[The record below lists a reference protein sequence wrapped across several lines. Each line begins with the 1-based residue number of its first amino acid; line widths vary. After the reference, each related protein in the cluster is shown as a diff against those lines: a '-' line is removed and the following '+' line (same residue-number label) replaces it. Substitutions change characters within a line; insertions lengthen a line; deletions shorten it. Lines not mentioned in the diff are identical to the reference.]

1 MKKDRRGISFR
12 ECLLGPGSVF
22 LIAWI
27 IISLLKIGD
36 PNAWGEICYNFLA
49 LFFIWAVWCLYLNFA
64 RKYSWD
70 LYFRQKRHKRR
81 MAKLSKFNKKKEI
94 GNYGIITIATSIL
107 LGVFTIINVADGI
120 KTAIRSNM
128 SYSFADFWDIEIC
141 ILLGCLLFWIILAF
155 INVITERSGPDVDLP
170 L

>member
-1 MKKDRRGISFR
+1 MEKERKGISFR

-22 LIAWI
+22 LIVWI
-27 IISLLKIGD
+27 IISLFRIGD
-36 PNAWGEICYNFLA
+36 PNAWSKIGYSFVVM
-49 LFFIWAVWCLYLNFA
+49 FILWAVWCLFLNFS
-64 RKYSWD
+64 RKHSW
-70 LYFRQKRHKRR
+70 YIHINQIRHKHR
-81 MAKLSKFNKKKEI
+81 MAKLSKLNKKKEI

-107 LGVFTIINVADGI
+107 LGVFTIINVVDGI
-120 KTAIRSNM
+120 KTATRSNM